1 MNLKQLHY
9 FKRLAEKQ
17 HYTEAASSLFIAQP
31 SLSHA
36 ISELEKELGVTLF
49 EKSGRNVRI
58 TQCGKIFLPYV
69 ENALLELENGR
80 LALRQMSGSQNDTIS
95 LAFIYTMGETVV
107 PQLIDRFIHIPGN
120 ENKRFC
126 FYQGTTSSIVQD
138 LKAGK
143 FDLAICSH
151 VPEEPEV
158 EFIPL
163 ISQELVLVTS
173 RNHPLAQRH
182 ESEIALE
189 DTIAYPFIFFSQKSG
204 LRQFIDKMFMQKK
217 LIPEIA
223 CYVEEDTA
231 MVGLVSI
238 NYGIA
243 IMPRIST
250 LSHSNVHVMHIRDPG
265 PTRYIYLATR
275 KDQTLSSAAQ
285 AFKKFI
291 FSSCQMMPFR

>member
-36 ISELEKELGVTLF
+36 ISELEKELGVMLF
-49 EKSGRNVRI
+49 EKCGRNVRI
-58 TQCGKIFLPYV
+58 TQGGKIFLPYV

-80 LALRQMSGSQNDTIS
+80 LALRQMSGYHDDIIG

-107 PQLIDRFIHIPGN
+107 PQLIDRFTHIPGN
-120 ENKRFC
+120 KNKRFC
-126 FYQGTTSSIVQD
+126 FYQGTTASIIQD
-138 LKAGK
+138 LKADK
-143 FDLAICSH
+143 FDLAICSLL
-151 VPEEPEV
+151 PEEPEV

-173 RNHPLAQRH
+173 QNHPLAQRNQH
-182 ESEIALE
+182 EITLE
-189 DTIAYPFIFFSQKSG
+189 DTTPYPFIFFSQNSG

-238 NYGIA
+238 DYGIA

-250 LSHSNVHVMHIRDPG
+250 LSHSNVHVMRIKDPG

-275 KDQTLSSAAQ
+275 KDKVLSPATQS
-285 AFKKFI
+285 FKKFI
-291 FSSCQMMPFR
+291 FSSCQTMPFK

>member
-17 HYTEAASSLFIAQP
+17 HYTEAATSLFIAQP

-49 EKSGRNVRI
+49 EKTDRNVRI

-80 LALRQMSGSQNDTIS
+80 LALRQMNSNQNNTIR
-95 LAFIYTMGETVV
+95 LAFIYTMGERVV
-107 PQLIDRFIHIPGN
+107 PQLIDQFIQIPDN
-120 ENKRFC
+120 KNKRFC
-126 FYQGTTSSIVQD
+126 FYQGTSSSIVDD
-138 LKAGK
+138 LKADK
-143 FDLAICSH
+143 FDLAFCSIM
-151 VPEEPEV
+151 PEEPEI

-173 RNHPLAQRH
+173 RDHPLAQRN

-189 DTIAYPFIFFSQKSG
+189 DTITYQYIFFSQKSG
-204 LRQFIDKMFMQKK
+204 LRQFIDKMFMQKQ
-217 LIPEIA
+217 LIPEIT

-231 MVGLVSI
+231 MVGLVGI

-243 IMPRIST
+243 IMPHIST
-250 LSHSNVHVMHIRDPG
+250 LSHSNVHVMHIKDPG
-265 PTRYIYLATR
+265 PTRYIYLVTR
-275 KDQTLSSAAQ
+275 KGQVLSPAAY
-285 AFKKFI
+285 AFKKFS
-291 FSSCQMMPFR
+291 FSACQRMTFT

>member
-17 HYTEAASSLFIAQP
+17 HYTEAASSLFITQP

-80 LALRQMSGSQNDTIS
+80 LALRQMSGAHHNTIG

-107 PQLIDRFIHIPGN
+107 PQLIDRFIHLPGH
-120 ENKRFC
+120 ESKRFC
-126 FYQGTTSSIVQD
+126 FYQGTTASIIED
-138 LKAGK
+138 LKMDK
-143 FDLAICSH
+143 FDLAICSL
-151 VPEEPEV
+151 VPNEAEI

-163 ISQELVLVTS
+163 ISQELVLVTA
-173 RNHPLAQRH
+173 RHHPLARRGA
-182 ESEIALE
+182 SEIALE
-189 DTIAYPFIFFSQKSG
+189 DAIPFPFIFFSQKSG

-217 LIPEIA
+217 LIPEIS

-238 NYGIA
+238 DYGIA
-243 IMPRIST
+243 VMPRIST
-250 LSHSNVHVMHIRDPG
+250 LSHSNVHVMRIKDPG

-275 KDQTLSSAAQ
+275 KDKILSPAAQ
-285 AFKKFI
+285 SFRKFI
-291 FSSCQMMPFR
+291 FSTCQTLQFN

>member
-17 HYTEAASSLFIAQP
+17 HYTEAAFSLNITQP

-49 EKSGRNVRI
+49 ERHGRNVRI
-58 TQCGKIFLPYV
+58 TQSGQLFLPYV
-69 ENALLELENGR
+69 EGALLELENGR
-80 LALRQMSGSQNDTIS
+80 TALRKMCAPHDEVIN
-95 LAFIYTMGETVV
+95 LAFIYTMGEMVV
-107 PQLIDRFIHIPGN
+107 PQLIDRFIHIPEN
-120 ENKRFC
+120 TNKRFA
-126 FYQGTTSSIVQD
+126 FFQGTTLSIVQD
-138 LKAGK
+138 LKEDK
-143 FDLAICSH
+143 FDMALCSH
-151 VPEEPEV
+151 IPDESDI
-158 EFIPL
+158 EFIPV

-173 RNHPLAQRH
+173 RDHPLAQRDD
-182 ESEIALE
+182 SEIDLE
-189 DTIAYPFIFFSQKSG
+189 DAIAYPFIFFSQKSG
-204 LRQFIDKMFMQKK
+204 LRQFIDKIFMQKK

-250 LSHSNVHVMHIRDPG
+250 LSLSNVHVMRIRNPG
-265 PTRYIYLATR
+265 QTRYVYLATH
-275 KDQTLSSAAQ
+275 KDRTLSPAAES
-285 AFKKFI
+285 FKQFI
-291 FSSCQMMPFR
+291 LSTCQSLALT

>member
-17 HYTEAASSLFIAQP
+17 HYTEAAFSLNITQP

-49 EKSGRNVRI
+49 ERHGRNVRI
-58 TQCGKIFLPYV
+58 TQSGQLFLPYV
-69 ENALLELENGR
+69 EGALLELENGR
-80 LALRQMSGSQNDTIS
+80 TALRKMCAPHDEVIN
-95 LAFIYTMGETVV
+95 LAFIYTMGEMVV
-107 PQLIDRFIHIPGN
+107 PQLIDRFIHIPEN
-120 ENKRFC
+120 TNKRFA
-126 FYQGTTSSIVQD
+126 FFQGTTLSIVQD
-138 LKAGK
+138 LKEDK
-143 FDLAICSH
+143 FDMALCSH
-151 VPEEPEV
+151 IPDESDI
-158 EFIPL
+158 EFIPV

-173 RNHPLAQRH
+173 RDHPLAQRDD
-182 ESEIALE
+182 SEIDLE
-189 DTIAYPFIFFSQKSG
+189 DAIAYPFIFFSQKSG
-204 LRQFIDKMFMQKK
+204 LRQFIDKIFMQKK

-250 LSHSNVHVMHIRDPG
+250 LSLSKVHVMRIRNPG
-265 PTRYIYLATR
+265 QTRYVYLATH
-275 KDQTLSSAAQ
+275 KDRTLSPAADS
-285 AFKKFI
+285 FKQFI
-291 FSSCQMMPFR
+291 LSTCQSLALT

>member
-17 HYTEAASSLFIAQP
+17 HYTEAAFSLNITQP

-49 EKSGRNVRI
+49 ERHGRNVRI
-58 TQCGKIFLPYV
+58 TQSGQLFLPYV
-69 ENALLELENGR
+69 EGALLELENGR
-80 LALRQMSGSQNDTIS
+80 TALRKMCAPHDEVIN
-95 LAFIYTMGETVV
+95 LAFIYTMGEMVV
-107 PQLIDRFIHIPGN
+107 PQLIDRFIHIPEN
-120 ENKRFC
+120 TNKRFA
-126 FYQGTTSSIVQD
+126 FFQGTTLSIVQD
-138 LKAGK
+138 LKEDK
-143 FDLAICSH
+143 FDMALCSH
-151 VPEEPEV
+151 IPDESDI
-158 EFIPL
+158 EFIPV

-173 RNHPLAQRH
+173 RDHPLAQRDD
-182 ESEIALE
+182 SEIDLE
-189 DTIAYPFIFFSQKSG
+189 DAIAYPFIFFSQKSG
-204 LRQFIDKMFMQKK
+204 LRQFIDKIFMQKK

-250 LSHSNVHVMHIRDPG
+250 LSLSNVHVMRIRNPG
-265 PTRYIYLATR
+265 QTRYVYLATH
-275 KDQTLSSAAQ
+275 KDRTLSPAADS
-285 AFKKFI
+285 FKQFI
-291 FSSCQMMPFR
+291 LSTCQSLALT

>member
-151 VPEEPEV
+151 VPEEPDV

-173 RNHPLAQRH
+173 RNHPLAQRN
-182 ESEIALE
+182 ENEIALE

-204 LRQFIDKMFMQKK
+204 LRPFIDKMFMQKK

-265 PTRYIYLATR
+265 PTRYIYLATH

>member
-49 EKSGRNVRI
+49 EKCGRNVRI

-69 ENALLELENGR
+69 ENALRELENGR
-80 LALRQMSGSQNDTIS
+80 FALRQISGAQEDVIG

-107 PQLIDRFIHIPGN
+107 PRLIDRFIHLPGN
-120 ENKRFC
+120 ENKRFR
-126 FYQGTTSSIVQD
+126 FYQGTTASIVQD
-138 LKAGK
+138 LKADK
-143 FDLAICSH
+143 FDLALCSLA
-151 VPEEPEV
+151 PEEPEI

-163 ISQELVLVTS
+163 ISQELVLVTA
-173 RNHPLAQRH
+173 RRHPLAQRR

-189 DTIAYPFIFFSQKSG
+189 EAIPYPFIFYTQESG
-204 LRQFIDKMFMQKK
+204 LRQFIDRMFMQKK
-217 LIPEIA
+217 LLPEVA

-231 MVGLVSI
+231 MAGLVSI
-238 NYGIA
+238 DYGIA
-243 IMPRIST
+243 IMPRTDT
-250 LSHSNVHVMHIRDPG
+250 LSRANVRIISIKDPG
-265 PTRYIYLATR
+265 PTRYIHLATR
-275 KDQTLSSAAQ
+275 KDQALSPSAL

-291 FSSCQMMPFR
+291 FSACQRMQFN

>member
-17 HYTEAASSLFIAQP
+17 HYTEAASSLFITQP

-36 ISELEKELGVTLF
+36 IAELEKELGVMLF

-58 TQCGKIFLPYV
+58 THAGKLFLPYV

-80 LALRQMSGSQNDTIS
+80 LALRQMCGSQDDVIS

-107 PQLIDRFIHIPGN
+107 PRLVDRFVHQPGN
-120 ENKRFC
+120 DNKRFC
-126 FYQGTTSSIVQD
+126 FYQGTTSALVDD
-138 LKAGK
+138 LKADK
-143 FDLAICSH
+143 YDMAICSL
-151 VPEEPEV
+151 VADENEI
-158 EFIPL
+158 EFLPL

-173 RNHPLAQRH
+173 CQHPLAQQAKQDI
-182 ESEIALE
+182 SLE
-189 DTIAYPFIFFSQKSG
+189 EAIAYPFIFFSPKSG
-204 LRQFIDKMFMQKK
+204 LSQFIDKMFMQKK

-231 MVGLVSI
+231 MVGLVSV

-243 IMPRIST
+243 VMPRIST
-250 LSHSNVHVMHIRDPG
+250 LSRSDLHVMRIRDPG

-275 KDQTLSSAAQ
+275 KDKMLSAAAQ
-285 AFKKFI
+285 GFKKFV
-291 FSSCQMMPFR
+291 FTACQTLQF

>member
-36 ISELEKELGVTLF
+36 ISELEKELGVMLF

-58 TQCGKIFLPYV
+58 TQAGKIFLPYV

-80 LALRQMSGSQNDTIS
+80 LALRQMSGANDDVIN
-95 LAFIYTMGETVV
+95 LAFIYTMGEKVV
-107 PQLIDRFIHIPGN
+107 PQLIDRFIHLPGN
-120 ENKRFC
+120 KNKHFC

-138 LKAGK
+138 LKTDK
-143 FDLAICSH
+143 FDLAICSF
-151 VPEEPEV
+151 VPEEPEI

-173 RNHPLAQRH
+173 WDHPLARRN

-189 DTIAYPFIFFSQKSG
+189 DTISYPFIFFSQNSG
-204 LRQFIDKMFMQKK
+204 LRQFIDNMFMQKK
-217 LIPEIA
+217 LIPKIA

-238 NYGIA
+238 DYGIA

-250 LSHSNVHVMHIRDPG
+250 LAYSDVRAMRIKDPG

-275 KDQTLSSAAQ
+275 KNKMLSPATQT
-285 AFKKFI
+285 FKKFI
-291 FSSCQMMPFR
+291 FSACQTMQFK

>member
-9 FKRLAEKQ
+9 FKRLAERQ
-17 HYTEAASSLFIAQP
+17 HYTEAASSLFITQP

-36 ISELEKELGVTLF
+36 IGELEKELGVMLF

-58 TQCGKIFLPYV
+58 THAGKLFLPYV
-69 ENALLELENGR
+69 ENALHELENGR
-80 LALRQMSGSQNDTIS
+80 LALRQMCGSQDDAIS

-107 PQLIDRFIHIPGN
+107 PSLIDRFIHLPDN
-120 ENKRFC
+120 QNKRFC
-126 FYQGTTSSIVQD
+126 FYQGATAALVED
-138 LKAGK
+138 LKADK
-143 FDLAICSH
+143 FDMAICSL
-151 VPEEPEV
+151 VPDEPEI
-158 EFIPL
+158 EFLPL

-173 RNHPLAQRH
+173 CKHPLALRG
-182 ESEIALE
+182 EEDVALE
-189 DTIAYPFIFFSQKSG
+189 EAIAFPFIFFSPNSG
-204 LRQFIDKMFMQKK
+204 LSQFIDKMFMQKK

-231 MVGLVSI
+231 MVGLVGI

-250 LSHSNVHVMHIRDPG
+250 LSRSDVHVLRIRDPG

-275 KDQTLSSAAQ
+275 KDKMLSPAAQ
-285 AFKKFI
+285 RFKRFI
-291 FSSCQMMPFR
+291 FSACQTMRF

>member
-49 EKSGRNVRI
+49 EKCGRNVRI

-80 LALRQMSGSQNDTIS
+80 FALRQISGAQEDVIS

-107 PQLIDRFIHIPGN
+107 PRLIDRFIRLPGN
-120 ENKRFC
+120 ENKRFR
-126 FYQGTTSSIVQD
+126 FYQGSTASILQD
-138 LKAGK
+138 LKANK
-143 FDLAICSH
+143 FDLALCSLA
-151 VPEEPEV
+151 PEEPEI

-163 ISQELVLVTS
+163 ISQELVLVTA
-173 RNHPLAQRH
+173 RNHPLALRR

-189 DTIAYPFIFFSQKSG
+189 EAIPYPFIFYSPESG
-204 LRQFIDKMFMQKK
+204 LRQFIDRMFMQKK
-217 LIPEIA
+217 LLPEVA

-231 MVGLVSI
+231 MAGLVSI

-243 IMPRIST
+243 IMPRTGT
-250 LSHSNVHVMHIRDPG
+250 LSHADVHVMGIKDPG
-265 PTRYIYLATR
+265 PTRYIHLATR
-275 KDQTLSSAAQ
+275 KDQALSPAAL

-291 FSSCQMMPFR
+291 FSACQRMQFR

>member
-49 EKSGRNVRI
+49 EKTGRNVRI
-58 TQCGKIFLPYV
+58 TESGKIFLPYV

-80 LALRQMSGSQNDTIS
+80 LALRQMTGCENNTIK

-126 FYQGTTSSIVQD
+126 FYQGTSSSIIDD
-138 LKAGK
+138 LKADK
-143 FDLAICSH
+143 FDLAFCSQM
-151 VPEEPEV
+151 PEEPEI

-173 RNHPLAQRH
+173 RDHPLALRN

-189 DTIAYPFIFFSQKSG
+189 DTIPYPFIFFSQKSG

-217 LIPEIA
+217 LMPEIT

-250 LSHSNVHVMHIRDPG
+250 LSHSNVHVMHIKDPG
-265 PTRYIYLATR
+265 PTRYICLATR
-275 KDQTLSSAAQ
+275 KNQILSPAAQ
-285 AFKKFI
+285 TFKKFV
-291 FSSCQMMPFR
+291 FSSCQLMTFK